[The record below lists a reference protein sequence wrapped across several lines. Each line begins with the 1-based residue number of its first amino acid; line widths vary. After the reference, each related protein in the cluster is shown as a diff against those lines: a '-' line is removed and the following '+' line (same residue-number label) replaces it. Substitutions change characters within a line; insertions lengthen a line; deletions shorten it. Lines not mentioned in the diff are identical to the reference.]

1 MNSNTS
7 AGVTSTGSLSITAKN
22 TFRSDTVANTVFGR
36 HLAEQGPHPDRLGA
50 RDSQARYN
58 DAHAVVH
65 AECPPP
71 VELAASHGV
80 CSTCF
85 MALPATGVCDD
96 CG

>member
-1 MNSNTS
+1 M
-7 AGVTSTGSLSITAKN
+7 AE
-22 TFRSDTVANTVFGR
+22 FTVRYETTC
-36 HLAEQGPHPDRLGA
+36 AECWGHVKVG
-50 RDSQARYN
+50 SQARYN